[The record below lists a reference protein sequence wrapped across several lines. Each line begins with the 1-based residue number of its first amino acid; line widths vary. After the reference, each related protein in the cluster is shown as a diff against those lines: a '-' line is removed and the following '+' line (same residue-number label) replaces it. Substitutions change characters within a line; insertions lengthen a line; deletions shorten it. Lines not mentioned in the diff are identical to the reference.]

1 MESFA
6 DDFVPPAAPSPAT
19 PTPVRRRKPLGSI
32 STNANVDATEVSKPL
47 AMVKAAA
54 AVVTAVA
61 KPTTVK
67 VWENGD
73 GDACYLVNSTPQ
85 GSVAVY
91 KCDHGCGFQGSFA
104 DVAEHE
110 LSSCEM
116 REAAAPR
123 PPAQPAVASCPPCP
137 PAVAPPTPPRAP
149 VLLAVRAPAPAAAR
163 RPVSPRAASPP
174 PKPAGDRRV
183 LAVVFALSLS
193 FLFGAHPMLA
203 PAAAPR
209 PPPLLAPPAA
219 AEALGEP
226 FASDEAI
233 VDACL
238 ALVASDP
245 PAAYAALRATGVHGA
260 FAALRRAVAGVARAL
275 RAAFRLFPRPSARS

>member
-1 MESFA
+1 MAMEFA
-6 DDFVPPAAPSPAT
+6 DDFVVPAT
-19 PTPVRRRKPLGSI
+19 LTPVRCRKPLGSI
-32 STNANVDATEVSKPL
+32 STNEVSKPL
-47 AMVKAAA
+47 AAVKAAA
-54 AVVTAVA
+54 AAVKKA
-61 KPTTVK
+61 VQQPTTVK
-67 VWENGD
+67 VWENND

-123 PPAQPAVASCPPCP
+123 PPAPPAVASCPPCP

-163 RPVSPRAASPP
+163 RPVSPRAAAPP

-260 FAALRRAVAGVARAL
+260 FAALRRAVAGVARAF